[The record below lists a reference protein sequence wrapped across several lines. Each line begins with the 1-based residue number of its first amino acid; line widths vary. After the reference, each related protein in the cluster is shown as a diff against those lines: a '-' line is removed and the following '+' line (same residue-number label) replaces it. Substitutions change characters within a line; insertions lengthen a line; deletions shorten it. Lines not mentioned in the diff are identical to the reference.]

1 LSIISL
7 TSDYGIK
14 DFTKGYLK
22 GMLYSELTNPTIID
36 ITHQISP
43 YNILEAS
50 YIIKNCYKSFPRGSI
65 HIIDVDASRTPEQ
78 ELIIALFDE
87 HYFITA
93 NNGILSLFSENLK
106 PTKVIDI
113 SFKGNKIE
121 IFSKVAS
128 HVYRGGNINLVGNE
142 LTKLKLLKDLK
153 IRIKSENQI
162 LGNVIYIDN
171 YGNIVTNISKKFFY
185 EFSKGR
191 SFSINARNITFN
203 EIFNKY
209 SEAINF
215 TKEKKY
221 REEEGKKIAIF
232 NNSGYL
238 ELGVY
243 KSNPKTVGS
252 AQTLFGLNYGDIISI
267 IFE

>member
-1 LSIISL
+1 MSIISL
-7 TSDYGIK
+7 TSDYGMK

-93 NNGILSLFSENLK
+93 NNGILSLLSENLK
-106 PTKVIDI
+106 PSKVIDI

-121 IFSKVAS
+121 VFSKVAS
-128 HVYRGGNINLVGNE
+128 HVYRGGTVSYTH
-142 LTKLKLLKDLK
+142 LTLPTK
-153 IRIKSENQI
+153 RI
-162 LGNVIYIDN
+162 V
-171 YGNIVTNISKKFFY
+171 
-185 EFSKGR
+185 
-191 SFSINARNITFN
+191 
-203 EIFNKY
+203 
-209 SEAINF
+209 
-215 TKEKKY
+215 
-221 REEEGKKIAIF
+221 
-232 NNSGYL
+232 
-238 ELGVY
+238 
-243 KSNPKTVGS
+243 
-252 AQTLFGLNYGDIISI
+252 
-267 IFE
+267 